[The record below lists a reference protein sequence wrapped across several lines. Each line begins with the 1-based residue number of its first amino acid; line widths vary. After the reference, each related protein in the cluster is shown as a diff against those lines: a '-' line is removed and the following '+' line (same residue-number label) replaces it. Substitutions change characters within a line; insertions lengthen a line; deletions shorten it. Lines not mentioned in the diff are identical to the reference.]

1 MPLTTYQI
9 EQLDE
14 AIRAYSFPAV
24 YFDFKNNREYLAPS
38 MLAVEKIVGSKL
50 RSLDIDD
57 VKFGLANVLY
67 WGYSQIGYG
76 ITRVNIFLNNI
87 TIFQLDD
94 FQELLVGN
102 KIPRLADVKHIQMP
116 QYSGMSFISK
126 VLMFL
131 DPAKYCVLDQKI
143 ALLRTQSS
151 PKALNRLVFRPK
163 DTQIRIS
170 RYNEAVYD
178 KWRDECMAISSM
190 YFQASYRAVDIERG
204 FFELIQ
210 HGDLS
215 TAQTIYN
222 NS

>member
-1 MPLTTYQI
+1 MPLTTHQI
-9 EQLDE
+9 KQLDA
-14 AIRAYSFPAV
+14 AIKAYSFPAV
-24 YFDFKNNREYLAPS
+24 YYDFKCNRVKLEPS
-38 MLAVEKIVGSKL
+38 MLTVENIVGGQL

-87 TIFQLDD
+87 TPFKLDAFQG
-94 FQELLVGN
+94 LLVGN

-116 QYSGMSFISK
+116 QFSGMSFVSK

-131 DPAKYCVLDQKI
+131 DPVKYCVLDQKI
-143 ALLRTQSS
+143 AMLRTQSS

-163 DTQIRIS
+163 ATQIRIS
-170 RYNEAVYD
+170 RNNEAVYD
-178 KWRDECMAISSM
+178 QWRDECLAINSM

-210 HGDLS
+210 HGSLS
-215 TAQTIYN
+215 TAQSIYTN
-222 NS
+222 A